1 MREVIVVARKD
12 GRGGMRPFGK
22 YGKDQAGAMV
32 DMGGK
37 KYKVT
42 KDGRVNIPKKIM
54 KEWGIKGE
62 DGRMRIAIDFST
74 KLSTAKRGK
83 ASNHWK
89 NVAATISTPGKES
102 KNAKTGAMAIYDFD
116 DIGFP
121 ITDELLPESDED
133 YTWS

>member
-1 MREVIVVARKD
+1 MREIIVRARKD

-22 YGKDQAGAMV
+22 YGKAQAGAMV
-32 DMGGK
+32 DIGGK

-42 KDGRVNIPKKIM
+42 KDGRVSIPKKIM
-54 KEWGIKGE
+54 NNWGIKGN

-74 KLSTAKRGK
+74 KRGK
-83 ASNHWK
+83 NHWNK
-89 NVAATISTPGKES
+89 VAATISTPGQES
-102 KNAKTGAMAIYDFD
+102 KNGKTGAIALYDFD